1 MTKQQFE
8 AVHGA
13 AHRVLRADG
22 EAFNKRLRERKQKVE
37 ALQKI
42 SKRQKAVGELHDAIA
57 NAVRSGA
64 VDKAV
69 SLANGST
76 LAQEFGY
83 KPLLN

>member
-1 MTKQQFE
+1 MTKKQFD
-8 AVHGA
+8 ALHGA
-13 AHRVLRADG
+13 AYRVFLADG
-22 EAFNKRLRERKQKVE
+22 EAFNKRLREQKEKVQT
-37 ALQKI
+37 LKKI
-42 SKRQKAVGELHDAIA
+42 SERRKAIGELHDAIA
-57 NAVRSGA
+57 NTVRSGA